1 MRNHILVIAALLACL
16 PIRIFAQTPWTK
28 GTPGFEGQMVHSSRS
43 GANCVTALLN
53 TLSATNRTELPSGIH
68 IFYLAFEGHRGGK
81 DVYTVGIRYPVGRTN
96 EVAVARRVE
105 YEGKRVEVALGK
117 DDTVVVEP
125 RKSAK

>member
-1 MRNHILVIAALLACL
+1 
-16 PIRIFAQTPWTK
+16 
-28 GTPGFEGQMVHSSRS
+28 MVHSSRS

-53 TLSATNRTELPSGIH
+53 TLSATNRAETPSGIH
-68 IFYLAFEGHRGGK
+68 LFYFTFEGHRGGK

-105 YEGKRVEVALGK
+105 YEGKRVEFTLGK